1 MNQQKPLVVLIMMV
15 KNEEHCIERAIKS
28 ALPYID
34 YWVIIDTGSTDGT
47 KAKIR
52 SALTTVPGE
61 LLTGDWVDFGSN
73 RTILVREAE
82 ESVVQ
87 YELRS
92 EDDVGGAVF
101 LTLDADDQIL
111 SFPDVLNL
119 DPAVD
124 CWTST
129 VHAGAQRYEQIHLLR
144 AGLPWYWEGKTHEAL
159 MLEGRSANLAK
170 LDGFEYLL
178 GDDSSRRK
186 SGSKTTDDIDLLEQT
201 LEENPDDP
209 RAMFYL
215 ANSYRDNQEYGK
227 AVDCYAARTQMAGF
241 DEERFMSALRCGE
254 CMRILGDTEGA
265 TLSLLAAI
273 QMRPWR
279 AEPFVVLST
288 MYREIGSHGL
298 AHMWARNILSLPTT
312 HTDRLF
318 CDPTARGWRGLEE
331 YLYGTAF
338 VGDWAEHNRAANEFY
353 ATAPPGEPER
363 VLMNCNRITAR

>member
-1 MNQQKPLVVLIMMV
+1 MSQQKPLVVLIMIV

-34 YWVIIDTGSTDGT
+34 YWVIIDTGSTDQT
-47 KAKIR
+47 KHKILEVLR
-52 SALTTVPGE
+52 GVPGW
-61 LLTGDWVDFGSN
+61 LLDSTWIDFGTN
-73 RTILVREAE
+73 RTELVRVADEF
-82 ESVVQ
+82 VG
-87 YELRS
+87 S
-92 EDDVGGAVF
+92 EKPVIY

-111 SFPDVLNL
+111 SFPYVANL

-129 VHAGAQRYEQIHLLR
+129 VHAGCQRYEQIHLLR

-186 SGSKTTDDIDLLEQT
+186 SGSKTTDDIALLEQT

-331 YLYGTAF
+331 YCYGTAF
-338 VGDWAEHNRAANEFY
+338 VGDWDEHNKAVNAFY
-353 ATAPPGEPER
+353 IEAPPGELER
-363 VLMNCNRITAR
+363 VLTNCNRITAR